1 MMMNIEARKIE
12 FVQEFFKL
20 QSEKAISK
28 FEKLLKKEKEQNS
41 IDNVEPMTS
50 VELNARI
57 DKSLQDSKNGKLT
70 EANDLLAEI
79 EKWN

>member
-1 MMMNIEARKIE
+1 MNIEARKIE

-20 QSEKAISK
+20 RSEKAISK
-28 FEKLLKKEKEQNS
+28 FEKLLEKEKEQNS
-41 IDNVEPMTS
+41 IDNVEPITS

-70 EANDLLAEI
+70 EANDLIAEI
-79 EKWN
+79 DKWN

>member
-1 MMMNIEARKIE
+1 MNIEARKIE

-28 FEKLLKKEKEQNS
+28 FEKLIKKEHSSLEK
-41 IDNVEPMTS
+41 VESMTS

-79 EKWN
+79 DKWN

>member
-1 MMMNIEARKIE
+1 MNIEARKIE

-20 QSEKAISK
+20 RSEKAISK
-28 FEKLLKKEKEQNS
+28 FEKLLEKEKEQNS

-50 VELNARI
+50 VELNARV

>member
-1 MMMNIEARKIE
+1 MMNIEERKIE

-28 FEKLLKKEKEQNS
+28 FEKLLKKEKEHSSLENL
-41 IDNVEPMTS
+41 EPMTS

-70 EANDLLAEI
+70 EANHLLAEI
-79 EKWN
+79 DKWN

>member
-1 MMMNIEARKIE
+1 MNIEARKIE

-28 FEKLLKKEKEQNS
+28 FEKLLQKEKENS
-41 IDNVEPMTS
+41 FDKKAESITARD
-50 VELNARI
+50 LNARI
-57 DKSLQDSKNGKLT
+57 DKSLQDSKDGKLT

-79 EKWN
+79 DKWN

>member
-1 MMMNIEARKIE
+1 MMNIEARKIE

-28 FEKLLKKEKEQNS
+28 FEKLLKKEKEHS
-41 IDNVEPMTS
+41 SLERVESMTS

-57 DKSLQDSKNGKLT
+57 DKSLQDSRNEMLT

-79 EKWN
+79 DKWN

>member
-1 MMMNIEARKIE
+1 MMNIEARKIE

-20 QSEKAISK
+20 QSEKSISK
-28 FEKLLKKEKEQNS
+28 FEKLLKKEKEHS
-41 IDNVEPMTS
+41 SLERVEPMTS

-57 DKSLQDSKNGKLT
+57 DKSLQDSRNGMLT

-79 EKWN
+79 DKWN

>member
-1 MMMNIEARKIE
+1 MNIEARKIE

-20 QSEKAISK
+20 RSEKAISK
-28 FEKLLKKEKEQNS
+28 FEKLLEKEKEQNS

>member
-1 MMMNIEARKIE
+1 MMNLEARKIE

-28 FEKLLKKEKEQNS
+28 FENLLRKEKEHSLLKK
-41 IDNVEPMTS
+41 VEPMTS
-50 VELNARI
+50 VKLNTRI

-79 EKWN
+79 DKWS

>member
-1 MMMNIEARKIE
+1 MNIEARKIE

-20 QSEKAISK
+20 QSEKSISK
-28 FEKLLKKEKEQNS
+28 FEKLLKKEKEHNS
-41 IDNVEPMTS
+41 LDNVEPMTS

-57 DKSLQDSKNGKLT
+57 DKSLQDSKSGKLT

>member
-1 MMMNIEARKIE
+1 MMNLEARKIE

-28 FEKLLKKEKEQNS
+28 FENLLRKEKEHS
-41 IDNVEPMTS
+41 LLEKVEPMTS
-50 VELNARI
+50 VKLNTRI

-79 EKWN
+79 DKWI

>member
-1 MMMNIEARKIE
+1 MMNLEARKIE

-28 FEKLLKKEKEQNS
+28 FENLLRKEKEHS
-41 IDNVEPMTS
+41 LLEKVEPMTS
-50 VELNARI
+50 VKLNTRI
-57 DKSLQDSKNGKLT
+57 DKSLQDSKKGKLT

-79 EKWN
+79 DKWS

>member
-1 MMMNIEARKIE
+1 MMNIEVRKIE

-28 FEKLLKKEKEQNS
+28 FEKLLLKEKECS
-41 IDNVEPMTS
+41 SDKRAEPMTS

-79 EKWN
+79 DKWN

>member
-1 MMMNIEARKIE
+1 MNIEARKIE

-28 FEKLLKKEKEQNS
+28 FEKLLKKEKEHNS
-41 IDNVEPMTS
+41 LDNVEPIIA